1 MLFSPVFAK
10 QNFRRSTS
18 LASAALHPSRFRH
31 CAASPT
37 TVSPLFATHTSHP
50 QFTENTQTL
59 SPAFATHTDFAAV
72 SLVFATH
79 TKTTG
84 VYTNSSR
91 FGTRPSTLRFSA
103 STLSGSLPI
112 LQPDALP
119 SAARIYRLDANEAC
133 EHFLHTQQTQ
143 LHASSSAQS
152 YAAAVRLCDVR
163 LRDRR
168 AVRAR
173 RHGDHQRAGAHAA
186 LSLDPSF
193 FLVHPRF
200 ACGCGTHHRDS
211 RRGWLL
217 PLGARGI
224 RRLLGISGGLVELER
239 VVPSRRRVRRVI
251 HGLPHKLSFVLLHD
265 SRLDA
270 LRHCHRGDCGDRVH
284 QCAWYPDGRHG
295 RQHSGNFHSR
305 ADRGALRHRGRE
317 VAAQSVYAADSAAR
331 AALSSLRRRP
341 GSGSVAVLRLR
352 TGFER
357 GRGSGK
363 SAAELSHRAGD

>member
-18 LASAALHPSRFRH
+18 LASAALRSPRFLH
-31 CAASPT
+31 CVTSPT
-37 TVSPLFATHTSHP
+37 TVSPLFGTHTNHP
-50 QFTENTQTL
+50 QFTENTNTL
-59 SPAFATHTDFAAV
+59 SPAFATHTDFAAI

-91 FGTRPSTLRFSA
+91 FGTRPSTLRFPA
-103 STLSGSLPI
+103 RTLSGSLPI

-119 SAARIYRLDANEAC
+119 SAAQIRLTDANEAC
-133 EHFLHTQQTQ
+133 EHFLHAQQTQ
-143 LHASSSAQS
+143 LHAGSSAQS
-152 YAAAVRLCDVR
+152 HAAAICLCDVR

-211 RRGWLL
+211 RRGRIL
-217 PLGARGI
+217 PLGARGLW
-224 RRLLGISGGLVELER
+224 RLLG
-239 VVPSRRRVRRVI
+239 
-251 HGLPHKLSFVLLHD
+251 D
-265 SRLDA
+265 
-270 LRHCHRGDCGDRVH
+270 
-284 QCAWYPDGRHG
+284 
-295 RQHSGNFHSR
+295 
-305 ADRGALRHRGRE
+305 
-317 VAAQSVYAADSAAR
+317 
-331 AALSSLRRRP
+331 
-341 GSGSVAVLRLR
+341 
-352 TGFER
+352 
-357 GRGSGK
+357 
-363 SAAELSHRAGD
+363 